1 MPPPKKVELLE
12 PELLEWLH
20 AELKNRRFGDY
31 VALADELNAKLEE
44 QGLDL
49 RIGKSALHNYGQE
62 REKLAMLQREAS
74 SWAEQMSAEFDLT
87 DEAKQHRVLFQMMT
101 TIAFKVLK
109 SELNKDGKE
118 VDPKDLRMLAQMMK
132 DVMTSSGIREKLMA
146 NERARIAKEA
156 REQAEAE
163 MTERFDQVVGEAG
176 LGEDRIAQMRRE
188 FLGLRS

>member
-20 AELKNRRFGDY
+20 AELKNRRFSDY

>member
-12 PELLEWLH
+12 PDLLEWLH
-20 AELKNRRFGDY
+20 AELKDRRFGDY
-31 VALADELNAKLEE
+31 VALADELNAKLED
-44 QGLDL
+44 QGTDL

-62 REKLAMLQREAS
+62 YEKFAKLQAEAS
-74 SWAEQMSAEFDLT
+74 SWAEQMFADFDLT

-101 TIAFKVLK
+101 SLAFKVLK
-109 SELNKDGKE
+109 SQHEKE
-118 VDPKDLRMLAQMMK
+118 GEEINPKDLRMLAQMMK

-156 REQAEAE
+156 REEAEAE

-176 LGEDRIAQMRRE
+176 LGADRVAQMRRE

>member
-12 PELLEWLH
+12 PDLLEWLH
-20 AELKNRRFGDY
+20 AELKDRRFGDY
-31 VALADELNAKLEE
+31 VALADELNDKLEE

-62 REKLAMLQREAS
+62 YEKFAKLQQEAS
-74 SWAEQMSAEFDLT
+74 SWAEQMFADFDLT

-101 TIAFKVLK
+101 SLAFKVLK
-109 SELNKDGKE
+109 SQHEKDGKE
-118 VDPKDLRMLAQMMK
+118 IDPKDLRMLAQMMK

-146 NERARIAKEA
+146 NERERIAREA
-156 REQAEAE
+156 REAAEAE

-176 LGEDRIAQMRRE
+176 LGEDRIAQMRRD